1 MDRVS
6 HALNLVGNT
15 VGGKYALRRVLGVG
29 GMGAVYEAVHAYTN
43 RRVALKILGPDY
55 AASPDATARFLQE
68 AQAPS
73 SIGHPN
79 IVEVLDAGEDPA
91 VGLYLVLEYLDGE
104 DMESAVEHGRLDLA
118 ALLDATLQLLDA
130 LGAAHARGFVHRDI
144 KPANVFLVRDRA
156 GRLRAKLLDFGIARD
171 VARGLTVG
179 NVVMGTPHYMSPE
192 QAQGLPVDAR
202 ADLWSVGA
210 MLFHALAGVA
220 PFDGDNPNVIMVNII
235 LQDAPPLGPRRPDLS
250 KTLVHAVDRA
260 LAKSPDARWPDAA
273 RMATQL
279 AAAPERLDGSL
290 KITSTLRNRAGAVSG
305 MRPQAGPGAPGVD
318 AVGVTVHS
326 VVPPRPGTGT
336 LGADDPPPAADAPA
350 PRSPPLMPAGGTL
363 ASQPAPPLA
372 AVPATAPMAAPAP
385 APAPAPPAL
394 ASAPAPVAP
403 TRRAPL
409 VAGVALAVAA
419 ATLAVVYALR
429 APSSPR
435 VASSA
440 VLASPD
446 ASARALVTADASPAP
461 AVAPVAAPTVAAP
474 VAAPAAPVAAP
485 PERVGRGR
493 RRTRRGDDRAPA
505 AAPEAPRAPST
516 THISGVPIGTYP

>member
-15 VGGKYALRRVLGVG
+15 VGGKYALQRVLGVG

-118 ALLDATLQLLDA
+118 SLLDATLQLLDA

-179 NVVMGTPHYMSPE
+179 NVVMGTPHYMAPE
-192 QAQGLPVDAR
+192 QAKGLPVDAR

-273 RMATQL
+273 RMAAQL

-318 AVGVTVHS
+318 AVGATVHS

-336 LGADDPPPAADAPA
+336 LGADDPPPVADAP
-350 PRSPPLMPAGGTL
+350 
-363 ASQPAPPLA
+363 
-372 AVPATAPMAAPAP
+372 VPVPAPAP
-385 APAPAPPAL
+385 SLPALVPAPAPP
-394 ASAPAPVAP
+394 PPVAP
-403 TRRAPL
+403 KRRAPL

-419 ATLAVVYALR
+419 ATLAAVYALR
-429 APSSPR
+429 APS
-435 VASSA
+435 
-440 VLASPD
+440 
-446 ASARALVTADASPAP
+446 
-461 AVAPVAAPTVAAP
+461 
-474 VAAPAAPVAAP
+474 P
-485 PERVGRGR
+485 P
-493 RRTRRGDDRAPA
+493 
-505 AAPEAPRAPST
+505 
-516 THISGVPIGTYP
+516 